1 MLEYQGELNLKDLT
15 EYKETT
21 SEYELFSFFHDKVVS
36 GEITRFKQL
45 MEFSEPIL
53 RSTRVYPVIMRIF
66 ELIKKVYW
74 GFFSEMGK
82 ETHPRLWKELVI
94 PDGKFPDAGDL
105 KDTLQISNLYIA
117 MLDIH
122 GYTQFCMD
130 SRKNLSMMHT
140 LDSMMN
146 TEARRISTSC
156 QALSQRERG
165 DEVVVVTAS
174 ATDALTVTLALMDY
188 FGKTTVIKDPKISTK
203 REGNADALPAF
214 KISAGITGGNTQ
226 SPLIITEK
234 ATLAGFLLNSGAR
247 LQTRANELSGKESR
261 IMIAKQVMMNY
272 VKENEKDPCTIFKSN
287 TIYFLDTGQ
296 IEFKGVQIPS
306 CEAIFKQE
314 DMYKLKF
321 GDEMVQLFNSIRDNL
336 WETKIFQDLMALISK
351 AVHFTP
357 PFSYVPPAPI
367 DGMQT
372 ITNESVV
379 QICKQ
384 ASKAYVTDEDYAT
397 AVNKLKIINTVLS
410 EVPKF
415 ERLILDYLR
424 GVIDKYDMLLED
436 YLKTIDRE
444 IDNRAQDIFHQGNYL
459 KAWQTAKNAVVV
471 YEKLKVMGRQSNE
484 IPKKK
489 ALWLSLI
496 KQNAAQMEFVLHSGK
511 K

>member
-1 MLEYQGELNLKDLT
+1 VKDLT

-36 GEITRFKQL
+36 GEIKKFSQL
-45 MEFSEPIL
+45 MVLAEPIL
-53 RSTRVYPVIMRIF
+53 RSQRIYPVMMRVF
-66 ELIKKVYW
+66 ELIKKIYW
-74 GFFSEMGK
+74 GFFTEIGK
-82 ETHPRLWKELVI
+82 ETHARLWKELVV

-117 MLDIH
+117 MMDIH

-140 LDSMMN
+140 LDQMMN
-146 TEARRISTSC
+146 SDARRISTAC
-156 QALSQRERG
+156 QAISQRERG
-165 DEVVVVTAS
+165 DEVVVVAAS
-174 ATDALTVTLALMDY
+174 ASDALTVTLAIMDY
-188 FGKTTVIKDPKISTK
+188 FGKTNVVKDPKIPTK

-272 VKENEKDPCTIFKSN
+272 IKENEKDPCIIFKNNAVS
-287 TIYFLDTGQ
+287 FLDTGQ

-306 CEAIFKQE
+306 CEAIFKEE
-314 DMYKLKF
+314 DMYKLRF
-321 GDEMVQLFNSIRDNL
+321 SDEMIQLFKSINDNL
-336 WETKIFQDLMALISK
+336 WETRIFQDLMALITK

-357 PFSYVPPAPI
+357 PFSYVPPSPI
-367 DGMQT
+367 DGMQS
-372 ITNESVV
+372 ITNESIT
-379 QICKQ
+379 QICRQ
-384 ASKAYVTDEDYAT
+384 AGKAYVTDEDYAT
-397 AVNKLKIINTVLS
+397 AVKKLKIIISVLS

-424 GVIDKYDMLLED
+424 GVTEKYDMLLTE
-436 YLKTIDRE
+436 YLETIDDE
-444 IDNRAQDIFHQGNYL
+444 IDNRAQEIFRGNYF

-471 YEKLKVMGRQSNE
+471 YEKLKAMGRQSNE

-489 ALWLSLI
+489 ALWLNLM
-496 KQNAAQMEFVLHSGK
+496 KQNAQQMEFVLHSGK